1 VNASAVFSVLNSV
14 LDRINNWRWKR
25 YPSLVVTLIHQDRT
39 AFARVATFGH
49 PIFIRFVRF
58 KLPNQDKAEEV
69 VAVNQML
76 SPHGQVDCAIPRR
89 MRDRLVLTDDLAV
102 SALYRTESGRETES
116 DAPIF
121 NLVGGDGQTL
131 KVEASGNYIGW
142 GKCPK
147 CGNDAVFGTSG
158 VANVKKLN
166 QRRGAF
172 ERDLKK
178 TCPDHD
184 RSRQKFW

>member
-1 VNASAVFSVLNSV
+1 VNVGTAFSVLNNV

-25 YPSLVVTLIHQDRT
+25 YPSLVITLIHQDRT

-49 PIFIRFVRF
+49 PIFIRSVRF
-58 KLPNQDKAEEV
+58 KLPNKDDAEEV

-76 SPHGQVDCAIPRR
+76 SPHGQVDCRVPRSIL
-89 MRDRLVLTDDLAV
+89 DRLVLTDDLAV

-121 NLVGGDGQTL
+121 NLVGGDGQIF
-131 KVEASGNYIGW
+131 KVEDSGRCIGW

-147 CGNDAVFGTSG
+147 CGNDAMFGTAG
-158 VANVKKLN
+158 VVNVKELN
-166 QRRGAF
+166 QRRHAF

-178 TCPDHD
+178 TCPNHD

>member
-1 VNASAVFSVLNSV
+1 MNVGALFSVLNSL

-25 YPSLVVTLIHQDRT
+25 YPSLVVTLIHQGRT
-39 AFARVATFGH
+39 ASARVATFGH
-49 PIFIRFVRF
+49 PIFIRSVRF
-58 KLPNQDKAEEV
+58 KLPNEDNAEEV

-76 SPHGQVDCAIPRR
+76 SPHGQVDCPVPRSIL
-89 MRDRLVLTDDLAV
+89 DRLVFTDDIAV

-121 NLVGGDGQTL
+121 NLVENDGQIL
-131 KVEASGNYIGW
+131 KVQASGKYIGW

-147 CGNDAVFGTSG
+147 CGKDVMFGTAG
-158 VANVKKLN
+158 VANVKELN
-166 QRRGAF
+166 KRRHAF
-172 ERDLKK
+172 EKDLKK

-184 RSRQKFW
+184 LSRQKFW

>member
-1 VNASAVFSVLNSV
+1 VNLGAVFSVLNSL

-25 YPSLVVTLIHQDRT
+25 YPSLVVTLIHQGRT
-39 AFARVATFGH
+39 ASARVARFGH
-49 PIFIRFVRF
+49 PTFIRSVRF
-58 KLPNQDKAEEV
+58 KLPNEDNAEEV

-76 SPHGQVDCAIPRR
+76 SPHGQVDCPVPRSIL
-89 MRDRLVLTDDLAV
+89 DRLVLTNDLAV
-102 SALYRTESGRETES
+102 SALYRTESGREAES

-121 NLVGGDGQTL
+121 NLVGGDGEVL
-131 KVEASGNYIGW
+131 NVECSGKYIGW

-147 CGNDAVFGTSG
+147 CGKGVMFGTAG
-158 VANVKKLN
+158 VANLKELN
-166 QRRGAF
+166 KRRHAF
-172 ERDLKK
+172 EKDLKK